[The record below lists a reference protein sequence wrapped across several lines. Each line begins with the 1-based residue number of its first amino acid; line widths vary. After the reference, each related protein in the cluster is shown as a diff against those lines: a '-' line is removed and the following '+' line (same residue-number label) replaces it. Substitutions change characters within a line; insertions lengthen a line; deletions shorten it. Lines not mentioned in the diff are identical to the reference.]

1 MERVR
6 GVILRAEP
14 PPGIDLGPENARRL
28 SEAFAD
34 HLARLHSVDVAAAGL
49 AELGRPGYVER
60 QVRGWS
66 ERWRAARTD
75 DLLEMDEVAV
85 WLASRLPPEAAT
97 PALIHNDYKY
107 DNLVLDPA
115 DPARV
120 LALLDWEM
128 ATVGDPLL
136 DLGTA
141 LGYWVEAGDPEPL
154 RRFRFGPTHLPGSL
168 TRREI
173 AERWAAASGRPV
185 ADLPFAYAFGL
196 FKIAVIA
203 QQIYL
208 RFRQGLTR
216 DPRFAALPAAVSAL
230 ARRAAEAAA
239 SVGV

>member
-1 MERVR
+1 M
-6 GVILRAEP
+6 P
-14 PPGIDLGPENARRL
+14 
-28 SEAFAD
+28 
-34 HLARLHSVDVAAAGL
+34 AGL
-49 AELGRPGYVER
+49 GELGRPGYVER

-66 ERWRAARTD
+66 ERWRAAATD
-75 DLLEMDEVAV
+75 EVPEMDKVAA
-85 WLASRLPPEAAT
+85 WLAGRVPALSRSKPAT
-97 PALIHNDYKY
+97 LALIHNDYKY

-120 LALLDWEM
+120 VALLDWEM

-154 RRFRFGPTHLPGSL
+154 QRFRFGPTHLPGSL
-168 TRREI
+168 TRREL
-173 AERWAAASGRPV
+173 AERYAAASGRPV
-185 ADLPFAYAFGL
+185 GDLPFAYAFGL

-203 QQIYL
+203 QQIYF
-208 RFRQGLTR
+208 RFRQGLTH
-216 DPRFAALPAAVSAL
+216 DPRFAALPAAVRAL

>member
-1 MERVR
+1 M
-6 GVILRAEP
+6 
-14 PPGIDLGPENARRL
+14 DK
-28 SEAFAD
+28 
-34 HLARLHSVDVAAAGL
+34 VAA
-49 AELGRPGYVER
+49 
-60 QVRGWS
+60 
-66 ERWRAARTD
+66 
-75 DLLEMDEVAV
+75 
-85 WLASRLPPEAAT
+85 WLAGRLPLEPQT
-97 PALIHNDYKY
+97 PALVHNDYKY

-154 RRFRFGPTHLPGSL
+154 RRFRFGPTHLPESL
-168 TRREI
+168 TRRDL
-173 AERWAAASGRPV
+173 AEQYATASNRPLG
-185 ADLPFAYAFGL
+185 DLPFAYAFSL

-203 QQIYL
+203 QQIYV

-216 DPRFAALPAAVSAL
+216 DPRFAALPAAVQAL
-230 ARRAAEAAA
+230 ARRAAEAAS